1 MPRKIY
7 DDEKLRPEALKLRR
21 QGLSYRE
28 IAKRLGCS
36 VYKVHELI
44 SEHESPRS
52 RLKQAIE
59 LADKLDTL
67 ASKLKEL
74 EEHVSK
80 LQSFLSNVKAL
91 EGLASEV
98 SKLREEVEGLNRRLE
113 ELEDSIGWIRRS
125 VKMVRLRD
133 GRTGCK
139 WLDGD
144 GYCTSLHWD
153 EKIKDWSM
161 RPDTKEGRTVYR
173 LNVKRHPLIC
183 TACPLYEPRG
193 Q

>member
-44 SEHESPRS
+44 SEYESPRS

-59 LADKLDTL
+59 LADKLDAL

-74 EEHVSK
+74 EEQVSK

-91 EGLASEV
+91 EGLAGEV
-98 SKLREEVEGLNRRLE
+98 SKLRGEVESFNQRLKA
-113 ELEDSIGWIRRS
+113 LEDSMGWIRRS
-125 VKMVRLRD
+125 VEDRLKD
-133 GRTGCK
+133 GHNGCK